1 MKVKNSLTVAALS
14 GVLMLLPVSSLAH
27 AEDVTLTGNWQVK
40 TDKGTTVL
48 RLSQSGDSVAGKW
61 VPAKGDPAEIEN
73 GKIAGD
79 TVTFSFV
86 YNTHHL
92 NATGHLS
99 GDTISLDIVGH
110 KWGMSKKVH
119 RTATRME

>member
-1 MKVKNSLTVAALS
+1 
-14 GVLMLLPVSSLAH
+14 
-27 AEDVTLTGNWQVK
+27 
-40 TDKGTTVL
+40 
-48 RLSQSGDSVAGKW
+48 
-61 VPAKGDPAEIEN
+61 
-73 GKIAGD
+73 
-79 TVTFSFV
+79 
-86 YNTHHL
+86 L